1 MTAAPRTTPTPTPP
15 SREPRPGTPHHP
27 PPEDRAHRGAPRY
40 RRWTARASRGRR
52 SRLRTRLLVAFVV
65 PLVAVLALV
74 GFVSTTALRHELVQ
88 QVDDRLGNA
97 GYRATEAAQGHDGG
111 RTGGHGSPGAL
122 PAPPPDGADI
132 DGDGDLLNARGQG
145 EGTLTARVVDGV
157 CRTAGVVG
165 ERFQT
170 IELTSDQQATIAAVP
185 PDGRPHTVDLDGDLG
200 DYRVLAGT
208 TPDGAVIVAGLPL
221 SNTSAAIR
229 NLVTV
234 ELLVGLLGLLAAALA
249 AAAVIRRTL
258 RPLDRVAT
266 TATRVSELP
275 LSSGEVQLAERVPP
289 QDTDPGT
296 EVGQVGTALNRLLD
310 HVEGSLAARQASET
324 QVRQFVAD
332 ASHELRT
339 PLASIRGYAEL
350 VRRQGGDEV
359 PGNVGHALRRVES
372 EALRMSELV
381 EELLLLAR
389 LDAGRELITEEVDLT
404 ALVLDAISDAHA
416 AGPGHRW
423 QVDLPP
429 AGVVVPGDASRL
441 RQVLANLLG
450 NARTHT
456 PAGTTATTRLRAVDG
471 WAVLQVVDDGPGIP
485 PAMLGHVFE
494 RFARGDSSRS
504 RAAGSTGLGLAI
516 VHAVVAAHG
525 GTVTVSSEPGRT
537 AFTIRLPHATQ
548 TDPGPAEDDGL
559 DDDPAGS

>member
-1 MTAAPRTTPTPTPP
+1 VSRARP
-15 SREPRPGTPHHP
+15 S
-27 PPEDRAHRGAPRY
+27 
-40 RRWTARASRGRR
+40 S
-52 SRLRTRLLVAFVV
+52 LRTRLLVAFVV

-74 GFVSTTALRHELVQ
+74 GFVSTTALRSELVQ
-88 QVDDRLGNA
+88 QVDERLQNA
-97 GYRATEAAQGHDGG
+97 GYRATEAAEGYG
-111 RTGGHGSPGAL
+111 
-122 PAPPPDGADI
+122 
-132 DGDGDLLNARGQG
+132 DGDGDGPQASPPPPPPAGADSAGVPDFLNARGQG

-157 CRTAGVVG
+157 CTDAGVVG

-170 IELTSDQQATIAAVP
+170 VELTAGQRALITDVP
-185 PDGRPHTVDLDGDLG
+185 ADAQPHTVPLGGKLG
-200 DYRVLAGT
+200 DYRVLAST
-208 TPDGAVIVAGLPL
+208 TPGGEVIVAGLPL
-221 SNTSAAIR
+221 RNTSDAIR

-234 ELLVGLLGLLAAALA
+234 ELVVGLLGLLAAALA
-249 AAAVIRRTL
+249 AVLVIRRTL

-289 QDTDPGT
+289 EDTDPRT

-310 HVEGSLAARQASET
+310 HVEGSLAARQTSEM

-372 EALRMSELV
+372 EALRMSDLV

-389 LDAGRELITEEVDLT
+389 LDAGRELTCEEVDLT
-404 ALVLDAISDAHA
+404 ALVVDAVSDAHA

-423 QVDLPP
+423 QVDLP
-429 AGVVVPGDASRL
+429 GTTVLVPGDQARL
-441 RQVLANLLG
+441 HQVLANLLA
-450 NARTHT
+450 NARAHT
-456 PAGTTATTRLRAVDG
+456 PEGTTATTRLRAEDG
-471 WAVLQVVDDGPGIP
+471 SAVLQVVDDGPGVP
-485 PAMLGHVFE
+485 PAILGHVFE

-504 RAAGSTGLGLAI
+504 RQAGSTGLGLAI
-516 VHAVVAAHG
+516 VHAVVTAHG
-525 GTVTVSSEPGRT
+525 GTVAVSSEPGRT
-537 AFTIRLPHATQ
+537 VFTVRLPHATVAQ
-548 TDPGPAEDDGL
+548 HGPEDVEGD
-559 DDDPAGS
+559 

>member
-1 MTAAPRTTPTPTPP
+1 VTRARP
-15 SREPRPGTPHHP
+15 S
-27 PPEDRAHRGAPRY
+27 
-40 RRWTARASRGRR
+40 S
-52 SRLRTRLLVAFVV
+52 LRTKLLVAFVV

-74 GFVSTTALRHELVQ
+74 GLVSTAALRSQLVQ
-88 QVDDRLGNA
+88 QVDERLENA
-97 GYRATEAAQGHDGG
+97 GYRATEAAKEYGDG
-111 RTGGHGSPGAL
+111 PVD
-122 PAPPPDGADI
+122 PPPPRPVAGAGSTEDR
-132 DGDGDLLNARGQG
+132 DLFAARGQG
-145 EGTLTARVVDGV
+145 AGTLTARVVDGV
-157 CRTAGVVG
+157 CTDAGVVG
-165 ERFQT
+165 ERSQT
-170 IELTSDQQATIAAVP
+170 MELTAGQQALIADVAADEQP
-185 PDGRPHTVDLDGDLG
+185 RTVALGGELG
-200 DYRVLAGT
+200 DYRVLADT
-208 TPDGAVIVAGLPL
+208 MPDGEVIVAGLPL
-221 SNTSAAIR
+221 RNTSDAIR

-234 ELLVGLLGLLAAALA
+234 ELVVGLLGLLAAALA
-249 AAAVIRRTL
+249 AVLVIRRTL

-289 QDTDPGT
+289 QDTDPRT

-372 EALRMSELV
+372 EALRMSDLV

-389 LDAGRELITEEVDLT
+389 LDAGRELTCEEVDLT
-404 ALVLDAISDAHA
+404 ALVVDAVSDAHA

-423 QVDLPP
+423 QVDLPDT
-429 AGVVVPGDASRL
+429 AVLLPGDQARL
-441 RQVLANLLG
+441 HQVLTNLLA
-450 NARTHT
+450 NARAHT
-456 PAGTTATTRLRAVDG
+456 PEGTAATTRLRAEGG

-504 RAAGSTGLGLAI
+504 RTAGSTGLGLAI
-516 VHAVVAAHG
+516 VQAVVAAHG
-525 GTVTVSSEPGRT
+525 GTVVASSEPGRT
-537 AFTIRLPHATQ
+537 VFTVRLPHAVLAEH
-548 TDPGPAEDDGL
+548 GPEDVEVD
-559 DDDPAGS
+559 

>member
-1 MTAAPRTTPTPTPP
+1 VTRARP
-15 SREPRPGTPHHP
+15 S
-27 PPEDRAHRGAPRY
+27 
-40 RRWTARASRGRR
+40 S
-52 SRLRTRLLVAFVV
+52 LRTKLLVAFVV

-74 GFVSTTALRHELVQ
+74 GLVSTAALRSQLVQ
-88 QVDDRLGNA
+88 QVDERLENA
-97 GYRATEAAQGHDGG
+97 GYRATEAAKEYGDG
-111 RTGGHGSPGAL
+111 PVD
-122 PAPPPDGADI
+122 PPPPRPVAGAGSTEDR
-132 DGDGDLLNARGQG
+132 DLFAARGQG
-145 EGTLTARVVDGV
+145 AGTLTARVVDGV
-157 CRTAGVVG
+157 CTDAGVVG
-165 ERFQT
+165 ERSQT
-170 IELTSDQQATIAAVP
+170 MELTAGQQALIADVAADEQP
-185 PDGRPHTVDLDGDLG
+185 RTVALGGELG
-200 DYRVLAGT
+200 DYRVLADT
-208 TPDGAVIVAGLPL
+208 MPDGEVIVAGLPMR
-221 SNTSAAIR
+221 NTSDAIR

-234 ELLVGLLGLLAAALA
+234 ELVVGLLGLLAAALA
-249 AAAVIRRTL
+249 AVLVIRRTL

-289 QDTDPGT
+289 QDTDPRT

-372 EALRMSELV
+372 EALRMSDLV

-389 LDAGRELITEEVDLT
+389 LDAGRELTCEEVDLT
-404 ALVLDAISDAHA
+404 ALVVDAVSDAHA

-423 QVDLPP
+423 QVDLPDT
-429 AGVVVPGDASRL
+429 AVLVPGDQARL
-441 RQVLANLLG
+441 HQVLTNLLA
-450 NARTHT
+450 NARAHT
-456 PAGTTATTRLRAVDG
+456 PEGTAATTRLRAESG

-504 RAAGSTGLGLAI
+504 RTAGSTGLGLAI
-516 VHAVVAAHG
+516 VQAVVAAHG
-525 GTVTVSSEPGRT
+525 GTVVVSSEPGRT
-537 AFTIRLPHATQ
+537 VFTVRLPHAVLAER
-548 TDPGPAEDDGL
+548 GPEDVEVD
-559 DDDPAGS
+559 